1 MFLLYIKARHNFKNV
16 VISFL
21 NRANPFR
28 RVCLFCNFVRNKI
41 YVMEIEML
49 KLVSMARNHKFDFGR
64 KSSLFDN
71 SILPRFFT
79 LRYLN
84 FQISGSFILWAF
96 FRLFRPT
103 FTWYL
108 IYILLIQLSI
118 IKYKSHQNM
127 DKLNRE
133 SGIKLYTIWNK
144 TPHHFVFILFY
155 WLPSF
160 YLLT

>member
-1 MFLLYIKARHNFKNV
+1 M
-16 VISFL
+16 
-21 NRANPFR
+21 RANSFSG
-28 RVCLFCNFVRNKI
+28 VCLFCIFVTNTI
-41 YVMEIEML
+41 YVIQI
-49 KLVSMARNHKFDFGR
+49 KPFQVVFMARYHKFDFGR

-133 SGIKLYTIWNK
+133 SGIKLHAIWNK
-144 TPHHFVFILFY
+144 IQHHLVFILIY